1 MNIFCISIFN
11 QNYANFKKLGL
22 IPVGLGNNK
31 FNDKWIND
39 RKGKNITS
47 KNLNFGEYTFHYNLW
62 KNKEFISSYKGWV
75 GFCTYRRYW
84 TKISNKNITSFKQL
98 EKIIINKPLKTWKH
112 YDVIL
117 GKPLKFKKIKN
128 IKLIKKNFFEI
139 LKKPSMLY

>member
-84 TKISNKNITSFKQL
+84 TKISNK
-98 EKIIINKPLKTWKH
+98 KILKSINYKINTKLKEGLLKTYNW
-112 YDVIL
+112 YL
-117 GKPLKFKKIKN
+117 N
-128 IKLIKKNFFEI
+128 LII
-139 LKKPSMLY
+139 